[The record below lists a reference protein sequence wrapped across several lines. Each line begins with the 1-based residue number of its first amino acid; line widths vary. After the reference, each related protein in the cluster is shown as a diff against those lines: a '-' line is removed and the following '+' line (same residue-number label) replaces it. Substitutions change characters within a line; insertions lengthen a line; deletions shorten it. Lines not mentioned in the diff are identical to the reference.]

1 MAVAAEVVPLVFV
14 DASCRQLVAEEGH
27 VNVNVIL
34 SRLIYVDVDINVDR
48 DIYYLFNIY
57 VTAIRRRR
65 KMACIFS
72 SFNLIV
78 ILFPFTIC
86 SALSPALINFPKF

>member
-14 DASCRQLVAEEGH
+14 DTSCRQLVAGEGR

-78 ILFPFTIC
+78 ILFPFPLC